1 MYKYSEREG
10 SIAFKKKVKYDEKIG
25 SERLTKLVNFQ
36 RILAQ
41 ELLNKQVGKK
51 AEIMIDDIA
60 KDNMHYQCRSKENRL
75 ILVKKEKK
83 LNMGDIYK
91 CEITEIKNH
100 TLIGKII

>member
-1 MYKYSEREG
+1 MAG
-10 SIAFKKKVKYDEKIG
+10 SKGIYHKNNVARKI
-25 SERLTKLVNFQ
+25 SRLTKLVNFQ

-75 ILVKKEKK
+75 ILVKKEKE
-83 LNMGDIYK
+83 LNMGDIYN
-91 CEITEIKNH
+91 CEIIEIKNH